1 MSTIKTNTLTG
12 TTSAG
17 SIVVTGEGGS
27 TTTNLQQG
35 LAKAWF
41 IFDQVNSNT
50 LDDSFN
56 IGSITDR
63 ATGSM
68 YGNFT
73 NNMNTV
79 NYTVMAASS
88 PVASGSMSTT
98 NTNRSS
104 VSSADTTARSSVNIF
119 VTNDVGSGGE
129 DEENQQSVVHG
140 DLA

>member
-35 LAKAWF
+35 LCKSWF
-41 IFDQVNSNT
+41 VFDQVNSNT

-63 ATGSM
+63 GTGCM

-79 NYTVMAASS
+79 NYTVMASSS
-88 PVASGSMSTT
+88 PVASGSMAT
-98 NTNRSS
+98 NNNNRSYIA
-104 VSSADTTARSSVNIF
+104 SADTTARSSVNVF
-119 VTNDVGSGGE
+119 NTDDLGFA

>member
-1 MSTIKTNTLTG
+1 MSTLKTNTLTG

-35 LAKAWF
+35 LCKSWF
-41 IFDQVNSNT
+41 VFDQVNSNT

-56 IGSITDR
+56 IDSITDR

-73 NNMNTV
+73 NNMNTI

-88 PVASGSMSTT
+88 PAASGSMGTT
-98 NTNRSS
+98 NTNRSPI
-104 VSSADTTARSSVNIF
+104 SSADTTARSSVNIF
-119 VTNDVGSGGE
+119 TTNAVSGGGV

>member
-1 MSTIKTNTLTG
+1 MSTLKANTFTG

-17 SIVVTGEGGS
+17 SILVTGEGGS

-35 LAKAWF
+35 LCKSWF
-41 IFDQVNSNT
+41 VFDQVNSNT

-63 ATGSM
+63 ATGCM

-79 NYTVMAASS
+79 NYTVMASSS
-88 PVASGSMSTT
+88 PVASGSMATD
-98 NTNRSS
+98 NNNRSCIA
-104 VSSADTTARSSVNIF
+104 SADTTARSSINVFNTDT
-119 VTNDVGSGGE
+119 VSSYA